1 MIGAGNTAIDCATV
15 ARRIGAE
22 RVTMVYRRTEPEMTA
37 YPHEYEFIKNEGVTF
52 EFLAQPERVVEGGL
66 ERLPALEPGLHSPYP
81 ARTS

>member
-22 RVTMVYRRTEPEMTA
+22 RVTMVYRRTESEMTA
-37 YPHEYEFIKNEGVTF
+37 YPHEYEFIKNEGVDF
-52 EFLAQPERVVEGGL
+52 EFLAQPDSGSSKADSSVIRVEA
-66 ERLPALEPGLHSPYP
+66 RPTPRYP